1 MQIGEGF
8 VPADSWLQ
16 ISKHLRPLD
25 LQACMQLCKHALP
38 LWVSDRIWKAQ
49 WLRIARV
56 CPEVEVVLAMYPSEQ
71 EDADGHTTHSLAER
85 ITKKRRVKKS
95 FLMPRGGYWF
105 AMQRLAKMGVSMRS
119 LQKHVGRNPELL
131 PIMQAVVRICSGNG
145 NHITKTEIKSASDIL
160 PDTYGRNLR
169 HVIQF
174 DTKENDHIRCLV
186 FKGDERLLWEAVNA
200 FGVIPLI
207 VWRAVYVQYRTGCN
221 QWTDFLLDENQGCW
235 WWRQTDQV
243 ERLNTFFLGKNKPFW
258 Q

>member
-16 ISKHLRPLD
+16 ISKFLGPLD

-119 LQKHVGRNPELL
+119 LQKHVDCNPKLL
-131 PIMQAVVRICSGNG
+131 PIMHAVARICTDNWDQV
-145 NHITKTEIKSASDIL
+145 TKSEIKPPWVAPHIYSKH
-160 PDTYGRNLR
+160 LR
-169 HVIQF
+169 HVIDF
-174 DTKENDHIRCLV
+174 ETKSNKCIRCIV
-186 FKGDERLLWEAVNA
+186 FKKDDSFHWQEVRSFDRSIIWRTTSILFRPRCNPWTCFMLDER
-200 FGVIPLI
+200 
-207 VWRAVYVQYRTGCN
+207 R
-221 QWTDFLLDENQGCW
+221 CW
-235 WWRQTDQV
+235 WWSQNTQCCH
-243 ERLNTFFLGKNKPFW
+243 LNDFFGGNGTRW
-258 Q
+258 